1 MSPYSQVD
9 TAIVGWTI
17 RVRGTVQ
24 GVGFRPTV
32 FKLAN
37 QLAIKGRVLNDGDG
51 VSIEA
56 FAPKSTLT
64 AFVQAIR
71 DSSPPLACIEKITYE
86 EITLEELKYA
96 NLLSAKAIPTG
107 FVIDTSET
115 SQSTAVATNIAA
127 DAATCPACIG
137 DILDQ
142 SNRRFRYPFTN
153 CTHCGPRLSIIKA
166 IPYDR
171 AMTSMS
177 EFPMCIDC
185 QREYEDPEDRR
196 FHAQPNACSLCGP
209 RAWLEDKNGI
219 EFNFATSADEDDK
232 NDQNSNDAIEATVN
246 LIEQGKIVAIKGIG
260 GFHLACDASNEQ
272 AVATLRERK
281 QRFDKP
287 FALMARDLELVKKY
301 CLVSPAEESLLASH
315 EAPIV
320 LLDQNR
326 AAVTT
331 ETNVRQAVKQIAPSV
346 APGQATLGFMLPY
359 TPLHHLLLKN
369 IDRPIVLTSG
379 NRSEE
384 PQCTDNDEAKTRLC
398 QIADYFLLH
407 DRAIVNRLDDSVV
420 RSHETAASNSYEIMR
435 RARGY
440 APSPIKL
447 PPGFESAA
455 SILAMGA
462 ELKNTFCLLQNNC
475 AIVSQHMGD
484 LEEAKTFSDYSK
496 NLELYQN
503 CFQFKPARIVIDF
516 HPEYLSSKLG
526 EMLAAKTKIDLK
538 LEINLHPEIDKIQHH
553 HAHIAS
559 CLADNGWPREA
570 GPVLGVALDGLGF
583 GLDDTYWGGEF
594 LLADYGSFERLA
606 TFKPVA
612 MLGGAQAMREPWRN
626 TYAHIVAAQGWQNY
640 IDQFAELELTKYFQS
655 KPLATFNSMLES
667 KVNAPLASS
676 CGRLFDAV
684 AAALGIRRNRVSYEG
699 QAAIEL
705 EALVNNNT
713 LACEVNHGY
722 TFAIANSES
731 SLPYIEPKIMWQ
743 ELLRDLSLGTS
754 AEIISTRFHIGLAK
768 IIGAMV
774 KQLCSQN
781 NESSQNQTKWLATVA
796 LSGGVFQ
803 NRTLLEL
810 VSQDLSKNGYTVLTH
825 QQVPTNDGG
834 ISLGQAVVSAA
845 RQLQNKERSHVSWHT
860 WASR

>member
-1 MSPYSQVD
+1 MSPYSQVE
-9 TAIVGWTI
+9 TSIIGWTI

-37 QLAIKGRVLNDGDG
+37 QMGIKGRVLNDGDG

-56 FAPKSTLT
+56 FAPKSTLA
-64 AFVQAIR
+64 AFVQAIAEN
-71 DSSPPLACIEKITYE
+71 SPPLARIEEVTHKE
-86 EITLEELKYA
+86 LEHSDRLGTP
-96 NLLSAKAIPTG
+96 AIPTA

-115 SQSTAVATNIAA
+115 SASNTIATNIAA
-127 DAATCPACIG
+127 DAATCAACID
-137 DILDQ
+137 DIFSP

-153 CTHCGPRLSIIKA
+153 CTHCGPRLSIIKG

-171 AMTSMS
+171 PMTSMAV
-177 EFPMCIDC
+177 FPMCTDC
-185 QREYEDPEDRR
+185 QREYRDPEDRR

-209 RAWLEDKNGI
+209 KVWLEDKNGI
-219 EFNFATSADEDDK
+219 KVDFAAISTI
-232 NDQNSNDAIEATVN
+232 DAIDAATN
-246 LIEQGKIVAIKGIG
+246 LIKQGEIVAIKGIG

-287 FALMARDLELVKKY
+287 FALMARDLDLVKKY
-301 CLVSPAEESLLASH
+301 CQVSRAEESRLASN

-320 LLDQNR
+320 LLDRNEL
-326 AAVTT
+326 AILEET
-331 ETNVRQAVKQIAPSV
+331 EVQQIAASV

-359 TPLHHLLLKN
+359 TPLHQLLLKSL
-369 IDRPIVLTSG
+369 DMPIVLTSG

-384 PQCTDNDEAKTRLC
+384 PQCTDNDEAKERLC

-420 RSHETAASNSYEIMR
+420 RVVDDISACGDISSHTKVAVLR

-447 PPGFESAA
+447 PPGFASAQE
-455 SILAMGA
+455 ILALGA

-484 LEEAKTFSDYSK
+484 LEEANTYRDYQK
-496 NLELYQN
+496 NLELYKN
-503 CFQFKPARIVIDF
+503 CFQFKPKLIAIDF

-526 EMLAAKTKIDLK
+526 GKLA
-538 LEINLHPEIDKIQHH
+538 LEIESKSETEAEIEKSIVIDKVQHH

-570 GPVLGVALDGLGF
+570 GPVLGVALDGLGY
-583 GLDDTYWGGEF
+583 GLDGSYWGGEF

-606 TFKPVA
+606 NFKPVA

-626 TYAHIVAAQGWQNY
+626 TYAHIVAALGWPGY
-640 IDQFAELELTKYFQS
+640 LEQFAELELTKYFQS
-655 KPLATFNSMLES
+655 KALVTFNSMLQS
-667 KVNAPLASS
+667 KINAPLASS
-676 CGRLFDAV
+676 SGRLFDAV
-684 AAALGIRRNRVSYEG
+684 AAAIGICRSAVTYEG

-705 EALVNNNT
+705 EALVNDNII
-713 LACEVNHGY
+713 ASEINHGY
-722 TFAIANSES
+722 SFTIADSENG
-731 SLPYIEPKIMWQ
+731 LPYIEPQIMWQ
-743 ELLRDLSLGTS
+743 SLLDDLRLGT
-754 AEIISTRFHIGLAK
+754 AAAVMATRFHIGLAN
-768 IIGAMV
+768 IIVAMV
-774 KQLCSQN
+774 EQLCRHKQLCRHDQKSLPEQ
-781 NESSQNQTKWLATVA
+781 EKWMATVA

-810 VSQDLSKNGYTVLTH
+810 VRQNLTKGGYTVLTH

-834 ISLGQAVVSAA
+834 ISLGQAVVAAA
-845 RQLQNKERSHVSWHT
+845 RQIEKEERSHVSWHT

>member
-1 MSPYSQVD
+1 M
-9 TAIVGWTI
+9 VGWTI

-37 QLAIKGRVLNDGDG
+37 QLGIKGRVLNDGDG

-56 FAPKSTLT
+56 FAGKSTLT
-64 AFVQAIR
+64 AFLQAIR
-71 DSSPPLACIEKITYE
+71 DNSPPLARI
-86 EITLEELKYA
+86 EELTYRELTDKDFGGTD
-96 NLLSAKAIPTG
+96 LLASPAIPTT
-107 FVIDTSET
+107 FVIDISET
-115 SQSTAVATNIAA
+115 SQSNAVATNIAA
-127 DAATCPACIG
+127 DAATCSACIA
-137 DILDQ
+137 DIFNQ

-171 AMTSMS
+171 AMTSMCA
-177 EFPMCIDC
+177 FPMCIDC
-185 QREYEDPEDRR
+185 QKEYEDPDDRR

-209 RAWLEDKNGI
+209 RAWLEDKNGEI
-219 EFNFATSADEDDK
+219 NFATTAK
-232 NDQNSNDAIEATVN
+232 DAIEATAK
-246 LIEQGKIVAIKGIG
+246 LIESGEIVAIKGIG

-272 AVATLRERK
+272 AVATLRQRK

-287 FALMARDLELVKKY
+287 FALMARDLELIKKY
-301 CLVSPAEESLLASH
+301 CLVSPAEESLLVSH

-320 LLDQNR
+320 LLAQNR
-326 AAVTT
+326 REAGDLEKKELEKKGLKKKELETAA
-331 ETNVRQAVKQIAPSV
+331 KIAPSV
-346 APGQATLGFMLPY
+346 APAQATLGFMLPY
-359 TPLHHLLLKN
+359 TPLHHLLLEN
-369 IDRPIVLTSG
+369 FDRPIVLTSG

-384 PQCTDNDEAKTRLC
+384 PQCTDNDEAKEHLG
-398 QIADYFLLH
+398 QIADFFLLH
-407 DRAIVNRLDDSVV
+407 DRVIVNRLDDSVV
-420 RSHETAASNSYEIMR
+420 RAQENAGTTTSEILR

-447 PPGFESAA
+447 PLGFESAA
-455 SILAMGA
+455 EILALGA

-484 LEEAKTFSDYSK
+484 LEEAKTFSDFLK
-496 NLELYQN
+496 NLQLYQD
-503 CFQFKPARIVIDF
+503 CFQFKPKRIAIDF

-526 EMLAAKTKIDLK
+526 EKLANKT
-538 LEINLHPEIDKIQHH
+538 EIETEIVVDKVQHH

-559 CLADNGWPREA
+559 CLADNGWPRES

-594 LLADYGSFERLA
+594 LLADYCSFERLA

-626 TYAHIVAAQGWQNY
+626 AYAHIVAALGWQNY
-640 IDQFAELELTKYFQS
+640 IEQFAELELTKYFQS
-655 KPLATFNSMLES
+655 KPLATFNSMLQS
-667 KVNAPLASS
+667 NVNAPLASS
-676 CGRLFDAV
+676 SGRLFDAV
-684 AAALGIRRNRVSYEG
+684 AAAIGICRSAVSYEG

-705 EALVNNNT
+705 EALVNGNT
-713 LACEVNHGY
+713 LASEVNHSY
-722 TFAIANSES
+722 AFAIAKREDG
-731 SLPYIEPKIMWQ
+731 LPYIEPKIMWQ
-743 ELLRDLSLGTS
+743 ALLTDLRLGTA
-754 AEIISTRFHIGLAK
+754 AEVMATRFHIGLAK
-768 IIGAMV
+768 IIVDMV
-774 KQLCSQN
+774 KQLCSKEQLCLQDKK
-781 NESSQNQTKWLATVA
+781 SSLDKKSWRDQEKWLSTVA

-803 NRTLLEL
+803 NKTLLDL
-810 VSQDLSKNGYTVLTH
+810 VSSGLVTNGYTVLTH

-834 ISLGQAVVSAA
+834 ISLGQAVVAAA
-845 RQLQNKERSHVSWHT
+845 RQIEKKERSHVSWHT